1 MCHDHILLALR
12 RERRTVTCQK
22 SNTKVFLT
30 WGEKKAEI
38 IPSLAGPSPNRNPNY
53 KHQALTIWLLLNG
66 VHYTVFNTPNNITIR
81 HKTTLHDIKVTYC
94 KERYMNY
101 NPSRLW
107 TLPFRTFSKRVS
119 GWTNSP
125 VFTLLGYGPQS
136 AQRYKI
142 MPGLRRIMDM
152 GQVCEYPDSTIQGI
166 DRIIMADDHD
176 IK

>member
-1 MCHDHILLALR
+1 MPEEQHKGLSHL
-12 RERRTVTCQK
+12 
-22 SNTKVFLT
+22 
-30 WGEKKAEI
+30 GEKKAEI
-38 IPSLAGPSPNRNPNY
+38 IPFLAGPSPNRNPNY

-66 VHYTVFNTPNNITIR
+66 VHYTVFNTPTNITIR
-81 HKTTLHDIKVTYC
+81 RKTTLHDIKVTYC

-101 NPSRLW
+101 NLSRLW

-125 VFTLLGYGPQS
+125 VFTLPGYGPQS

-142 MPGLRRIMDM
+142 MPGLHRIMDM
-152 GQVCEYPDSTIQGI
+152 GQVREYPDSTIQGI

-176 IK
+176 VK